1 MNKTCFEKKINY
13 KYSDVIKI
21 KPIFDV
27 HYGHTL
33 CDVHAFKKFLE
44 DSDDK
49 TYFIGGGDFLDSIIV
64 IDPRYRK
71 TIDAFGGEEIIDDQ
85 VNGIYEI
92 LKPYKDRILG
102 LGIGN
107 HEDVIVRKYA
117 TNPIKRL
124 CEKLNV
130 GKEDKDKIP
139 YLGYSYFYKLTMR
152 EKEGRGRTVLIK
164 GHHGYGGGSRTQ
176 GADLTKFSKD
186 MSYYDADVF
195 IYGHTHKLQ
204 FDEVPRLGIAGN
216 RLISKPKVLV
226 ICGSYKKSLS
236 VDSTTTWEETMGFPP
251 SRIGGATINIKPNG
265 DWVDISVT
273 L

>member
-1 MNKTCFEKKINY
+1 VNKTCFEKRLDY
-13 KYSDVIKI
+13 KYGDVIKI

-33 CDVHAFKKFLE
+33 CDVNAFKQYLA

-49 TYFIGGGDFLDSIIV
+49 TWFIGGGDFLDSITV
-64 IDPRYRK
+64 MDPRYRK
-71 TIDAFGGEEIIDDQ
+71 SIDMFGSEEIIDEQ
-85 VNGIYEI
+85 INGMYKI
-92 LKPYKDRILG
+92 LEPYKEKILG

-107 HEDVIVRKYA
+107 HEDTILRKYA

-124 CEKLNV
+124 CEKLSTEEN
-130 GKEDKDKIP
+130 KIP
-139 YLGYSYFYKLTMR
+139 YLGYSYFFKLYMR

-186 MSYYDADVF
+186 MAYYEADLF

-204 FDEVPRLGIAGN
+204 FDEVPRLGISGN
-216 RLISKPKVLV
+216 SLISKPKVLV

-236 VDSTTTWEETMGFPP
+236 ADSTTTWEETMGFPP
-251 SRIGGATINIKPNG
+251 SRIGGATINLRPDNK
-265 DWVDISVT
+265 WVSISVT

>member
-1 MNKTCFEKKINY
+1 MNKTCFEKKILY
-13 KYSDVIKI
+13 KLGDTIKI

-33 CDVHAFKKFLE
+33 CDVHAFKKFLD

-71 TIDAFGGEEIIDDQ
+71 SIDASGSEEIIDDQ
-85 VNGIYEI
+85 INGIYEL
-92 LKPYKDRILG
+92 LKPYREKILG

-107 HEDVIVRKYA
+107 HEDVIVRRYA

-124 CEKLNV
+124 CEKLST
-130 GKEDKDKIP
+130 DKHTIP
-139 YLGYSYFYKLTMR
+139 YLGYSYFYKIVMS
-152 EKEGRGRTVLIK
+152 EKQGRGRTILIK

-204 FDEVPRLGIAGN
+204 FDEVPRLGISGN
-216 RLISKPKVLV
+216 KLISKPKVLV

-236 VDSTTTWEETMGFPP
+236 ADSTTTWEETMGFPP
-251 SRIGGATINIKPNG
+251 SRIGGATINLKPNSHA
-265 DWVDISVT
+265 WVDISVT